1 MSVVGVKCCWNRVEM
16 LGVIRKKLYRDV
28 KGTRHGRK
36 RMKGWNL
43 FKAEEEHEQ
52 KSWKNQRTGLKF
64 VMTSFH

>member
-36 RMKGWNL
+36 RMKDRVKFIQSRG
-43 FKAEEEHEQ
+43 
-52 KSWKNQRTGLKF
+52 RT
-64 VMTSFH
+64 